1 MVAYQTSPEALSFI
15 PAVGNGSLY
24 YYVGD
29 TVQDASLIN
38 AGAVLGQLANK
49 TNFVE
54 AAEASM
60 PSSRYIDLTLGASG
74 STYTAPANGWVV
86 IAKTANSDKAWV
98 DVSTSSGTVKF
109 NIATFSGFEIA
120 VTIPIHK
127 SESFAINYS
136 GMKVETNRFRFVYAE
151 GDQ

>member
-1 MVAYQTSPEALSFI
+1 MVAYQTSPEYLKFI

-38 AGAVLGQLANK
+38 AGAVLGQLATK
-49 TNFVE
+49 TNSVE

-60 PSSRYIDLTLGASG
+60 PSGKYVDLTLGASG
-74 STYTAPANGWVV
+74 STYTAPANGWVYCV
-86 IAKTANSDKAWV
+86 GKTTASSSYISVDIPNTFCGINGIAANQDLTLNQIAV
-98 DVSTSSGTVKF
+98 EAGTVF
-109 NIATFSGFEIA
+109 GVRYGN
-120 VTIPIHK
+120 VTL
-127 SESFAINYS
+127 
-136 GMKVETNRFRFVYAE
+136 TLLRFVYAQ